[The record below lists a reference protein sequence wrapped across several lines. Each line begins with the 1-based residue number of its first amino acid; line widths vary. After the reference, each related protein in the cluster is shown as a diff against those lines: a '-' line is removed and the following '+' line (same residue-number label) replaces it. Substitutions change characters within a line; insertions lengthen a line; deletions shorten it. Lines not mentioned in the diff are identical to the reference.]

1 MTNVTSR
8 PNFKKWESLG
18 DYYNPYMN
26 QFEFNVNEDLCDD
39 NLKNDI
45 FEFIK
50 ESNGEWV
57 MLSDNDM
64 DEPMMFVCTLEFVV
78 NNNKYV

>member
-8 PNFKKWESLG
+8 PNLKKWESLEE
-18 DYYNPYMN
+18 YYNPYMN
-26 QFEFNVNEDLCDD
+26 QFEFNVNEDLC
-39 NLKNDI
+39 NENVKNDI